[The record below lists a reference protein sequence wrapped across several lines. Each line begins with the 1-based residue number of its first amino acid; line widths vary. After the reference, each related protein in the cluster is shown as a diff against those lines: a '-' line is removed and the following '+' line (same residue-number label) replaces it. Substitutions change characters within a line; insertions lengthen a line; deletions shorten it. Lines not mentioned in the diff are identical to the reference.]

1 MLLRVHTINLRRDAR
16 GFRGGYR
23 VDVRGASTA
32 FAVTDV
38 HTQVQIVA

>member
-1 MLLRVHTINLRRDAR
+1 VLRTDDRGRVQVR
-16 GFRGGYR
+16 GFRGDYR

-38 HTQVQIVA
+38 PTQVQIVA